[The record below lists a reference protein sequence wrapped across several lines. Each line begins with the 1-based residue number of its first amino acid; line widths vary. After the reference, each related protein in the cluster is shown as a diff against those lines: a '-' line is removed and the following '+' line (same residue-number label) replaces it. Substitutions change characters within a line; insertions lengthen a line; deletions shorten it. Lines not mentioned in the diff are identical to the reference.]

1 MLTYQND
8 SAVTSAARWY
18 AVQCQPNR
26 EAVAAAHLINQNFEV
41 FLPRSQRIRRH
52 ARKIDVVLAPLFPGY
67 LFVRLDITRDRW
79 RCVNST
85 HGVSQ
90 LVILGGGPA
99 AVPTPIIEELQA
111 RCDNRGVLDMDADLK
126 PGQSVRILAGA
137 LRDLVGELNRQD
149 ANGRVHVLLTILGK
163 PMSFA
168 LPRTSVVPESLSA

>member
-26 EAVAAAHLINQNFEV
+26 EAVAAAHIINQNFEV